1 MIPDSRALL
10 AESDIVL
17 RDGSTLHLRPFA
29 REDAALVRDLLE
41 GLSADS
47 LAPRFFAGTV
57 DTERTAELLVQ
68 VRWTETTPSA

>member
-1 MIPDSRALL
+1 MIPAPRALL

-29 REDAALVRDLLE
+29 RDDAALVRDLLD

-47 LAPRFFAGTV
+47 LAPSP
-57 DTERTAELLVQ
+57 
-68 VRWTETTPSA
+68 TPTRHWLKSRATRSR